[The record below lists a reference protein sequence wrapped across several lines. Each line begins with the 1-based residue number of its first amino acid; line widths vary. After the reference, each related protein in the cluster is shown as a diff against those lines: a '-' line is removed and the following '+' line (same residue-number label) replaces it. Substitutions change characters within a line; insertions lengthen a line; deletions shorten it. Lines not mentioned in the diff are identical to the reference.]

1 MHWSDMLAVLRRE
14 NEQAWKEHLYLLCS
28 VIGGA
33 VDREDRLESG
43 DLEDL
48 ENMRLERRED
58 NPAIDG
64 LEAFGGDEQHPEP
77 SAADVVELFSIDH
90 QASFPAIDQMVQPL
104 REAVRGA
111 RVQLS
116 VNPYDTNLAHFPF
129 KNLHDVPPLS
139 RLARPRSAACS

>member
-1 MHWSDMLAVLRRE
+1 MHNTHLLQVGEGYHPICTLSDMLAVLLRG

-28 VIGGA
+28 FIGIA
-33 VDREDRLESG
+33 VDREDRREAG

-64 LEAFGGDEQHPEP
+64 FEAFGGDEQYPEP

-90 QASFPAIDQMVQPL
+90 QASFPAIDQLMQPL
-104 REAVRGA
+104 REAVGGA
-111 RVQLS
+111 
-116 VNPYDTNLAHFPF
+116 
-129 KNLHDVPPLS
+129 
-139 RLARPRSAACS
+139 